1 MSIDSARI
9 VCTDCDYETREL
21 YRPIRIRYE
30 TFNGKTVETGRA
42 KGWCYKC
49 GSYSDIENLDQ
60 GDLHSKLVSKESE
73 RRDARQRLDEID
85 SGFLASLRHRTER
98 RELQYQL
105 ERLDEELAEVGC
117 LLEIAK
123 NRRSKARC
131 LKCWSDYTAPVS
143 FDSGDGVAHDFVH
156 DCGGNLQIINDQSGP
171 RFHFRVATYIL
182 NEEGE
187 LIGEE

>member
-9 VCTDCDYETREL
+9 VCTGCDYETREL

-30 TFNGKTVETGRA
+30 TSNGKSVETGRA
-42 KGWCYKC
+42 KGWCFNC
-49 GSYSDIENLDQ
+49 GGYSDIEKLDR
-60 GDLHSKLVSKESE
+60 GDLHTKLVSKESE
-73 RRDARQRLDEID
+73 RRDASQRLDGINQ
-85 SGFLASLRHRTER
+85 GFLANLRNRSER
-98 RELQYQL
+98 RELQDQL
-105 ERLDEELAEVGC
+105 ERLDEEIAEVGG

-123 NRRSKARC
+123 NRKSKPRC
-131 LKCWSDYTAPVS
+131 LKCWADKTAPLS
-143 FDSGDGVAHDFVH
+143 FDSQDNVARGFVH
-156 DCGGNLQIINDQSGP
+156 ECGGNLQIINDHSGP